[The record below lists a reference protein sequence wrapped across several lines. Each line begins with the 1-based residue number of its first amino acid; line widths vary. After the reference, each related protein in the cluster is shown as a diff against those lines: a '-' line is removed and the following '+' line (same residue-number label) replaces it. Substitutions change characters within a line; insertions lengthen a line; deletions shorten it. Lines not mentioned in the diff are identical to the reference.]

1 MAYVTTWEQRG
12 IEKGL
17 EKGREMGLEQGQ
29 ILGQAALLERL
40 LTRRFG
46 PLPEEFR
53 ASLAAGSREQLQ
65 LWGDRM
71 LDAASLSEVFGRH

>member
-12 IEKGL
+12 IEK
-17 EKGREMGLEQGQ
+17 GLEQGQ

-46 PLPEEFR
+46 PLSEEFR

-65 LWGDRM
+65 LWGDRV
-71 LDAASLSEVFGRH
+71 LDAASLSEVFGGH